1 MWSILHFDYDDLE
14 SEKEKTARNQ
24 RCQNILG
31 LNDIIW
37 IHEKTLTEEKL
48 PEQNPPSEKS
58 YIFCAIENS
67 GCFAISSYF
76 SSWKISAPNHRRER
90 PSSIVELIRCVSSEE
105 RNILRCDV
113 EKQPGGLQ

>member
-48 PEQNPPSEKS
+48 PEQNPSSEKS

-67 GCFAISSYF
+67 GCFAIFVFFVMKNLSS
-76 SSWKISAPNHRRER
+76 
-90 PSSIVELIRCVSSEE
+90 
-105 RNILRCDV
+105 
-113 EKQPGGLQ
+113 QP